1 MGMKNMSIGENVK
14 IYREKSGMTLEQLA
28 QKLGISLLDCEGIEC
43 GRRILSS
50 AEIQKI
56 CSVLDV
62 SLENLLTQP
71 PTDSTAEEGSILMP
85 VDELQNLLG
94 KMKES

>member
-28 QKLGISLLDCEGIEC
+28 QKLGISLLDCEATER